1 MLKAVSIMRR
11 EKRLG
16 KISTITS
23 GISAGGSIIS
33 AHNVCHSVCL
43 GAVALLS
50 VFGIA
55 ASSDILM
62 FLQDYN
68 MIFWIMGIFF
78 LLLSLILLVKFGPC
92 ISKKTILGNTGLLIV
107 GVPFFGEVNSV
118 LLVIGGSIVVL
129 SFFLY
134 VNDRFKLKILRGL

>member
-1 MLKAVSIMRR
+1 MRN
-11 EKRLG
+11 EKRIG
-16 KISTITS
+16 RVSTIT
-23 GISAGGSIIS
+23 GGVSAGGGIIS

-50 VFGIA
+50 FFGIA

-68 MIFWIMGIFF
+68 LLFWTVGIFF
-78 LLLSLILLVKFGPC
+78 LLLSLLLLVKFGPC
-92 ISKKTILGNTGLLIV
+92 ISKKAILGNAGLLIV
-107 GVPFFGEVNSV
+107 GVPFFGEINSS
-118 LLVIGGSIVVL
+118 LLVVGGSVVLL

-134 VNDRFKLKILRGL
+134 VNDKFELDLLRRL